1 MPLSECLIPVK
12 TYLRQT
18 AFLLLGGLLCLA
30 PAAMAANA
38 PVQDHDQSEAL
49 QDMREKI
56 NATSAKAMDLE
67 QQAQGVDEEIN
78 ELRKTLVTAAQNI
91 RSTASDAQEAEQS
104 LKELNDQEV
113 LLEKSLEERKHQM
126 AKTLA
131 AMQRLSQQP
140 AELVAYRPDKA
151 VNRLRSAGL
160 LNTLLPELE
169 KRAETI
175 QNDIVELD
183 ALRDKISREREELK
197 TILATLTEE
206 QLEMNRLM
214 EKRHKQREALRL
226 ATREERRK
234 LQKFAKEAKNLQE
247 LIAKIEQEA
256 REREKAAKE
265 AARRLAQKPNTAK
278 NTPSPGS
285 ARAKLR
291 NLPQAPVAFA
301 QAKGTMPLPAQGV
314 IRTPY
319 GARTADGK
327 SAAGISIHTLP
338 QAMVVSPYEGRIV
351 FAGKFRTY
359 GQMLIIAH
367 GQEYHT
373 LLAGITRLDAEV
385 GQWVLKGEPIGQ
397 MASGT
402 QAMASKA
409 HAVPGQNLYVELR
422 RMGKPINPLPYIVA
436 RDRKVL

>member
-1 MPLSECLIPVK
+1 MPLSERPIPVK

-30 PAAMAANA
+30 PAAMAASA

-113 LLEKSLEERKHQM
+113 LLENSLEGRKHQM

-234 LQKFAKEAKNLQE
+234 LRKFAKEAKNLQE

-278 NTPSPGS
+278 NTPPPGS

-319 GARTADGK
+319 GARTTDGK

-409 HAVPGQNLYVELR
+409 RAVPGQNLYVELR

>member
-1 MPLSECLIPVK
+1 LPLSERLIPVK

-234 LQKFAKEAKNLQE
+234 LRKFAKEAKNLQE

-278 NTPSPGS
+278 STPPPGS